1 MKILNK
7 TYLILLFSFL
17 SINVFGQIDLSK
29 LTRIELNGKYVR
41 ISPSNV
47 ELPKEKLE
55 SMSQNFKDISNSP
68 NIHIPSSKELDNLFS
83 QKYSSSSRVKISDC
97 DRPRSVVCSFQD
109 YREGSCYRCFVSNP
123 NHPHVCPVCEDWNQ
137 SYRSQRRCDHC
148 RNERVVFCGKTITCP
163 YCIKGKLYDTIN
175 GVTGLGFQSYLEKQ
189 YDINSSSISYFD
201 SETDF
206 GVYTFDS
213 YNNRFVK
220 KVLYENIKFTLL
232 IIDGPSKVKIER
244 DQDEKTKELI
254 QTYISQ
260 NNYLKAI
267 ESYKLLNTPNADL
280 LIKINQLEDEKQQE
294 IISLFR
300 NKNNEL
306 AYEKYQLLYLST
318 NEIDKLVLDYL
329 NVKNKT
335 KVVSMTSERVFEL
348 LKNAPISQF
357 KLLSEGNYR
366 VYLDKNGECTIFSN
380 NKEVFNF
387 KVDVYRYCSKI
398 TESKF
403 DFYVNSESNI
413 NLSLKSKLLKVVDVT
428 STKVFKADRNPTV
441 KYIENPDI
449 PKNKY
454 WKMEVINSTLLI
466 GDKELTSYESMKF
479 VSKHKLKGQ
488 HSERNAAIIL
498 VSVLAYPVYWIVQNY
513 IEYNKVFTTE
523 KQALENL

>member
-47 ELPKEKLE
+47 ELPKENVE

-83 QKYSSSSRVKISDC
+83 QNYSSSSRVKISDC
-97 DRPRSVVCSFQD
+97 PFPNSLVCSFQVHKKRD
-109 YREGSCYRCFVSNP
+109 FYGDDI
-123 NHPHVCPVCEDWNQ
+123 HPHVCPVCEDWNE

-148 RNERVVFCGKTITCP
+148 RNERVVFCGKTVTCP

-244 DQDEKTKELI
+244 DQDEKTTELI
-254 QTYISQ
+254 QTYITQ
-260 NNYLKAI
+260 KNYPKAI
-267 ESYKLLNTPNADL
+267 ASYKQLNTPNKDL
-280 LIKINQLEDEKQQE
+280 IDKINQLEDEKQLE

-348 LKNAPISQF
+348 LKNAPISQL

-366 VYLDKNGECTIFSN
+366 VFLDKNGECTIFSN
-380 NKEVFNF
+380 SKEVCNY
-387 KVDVYRYCSKI
+387 KVDVYKYCSKI

-403 DFYVNSESNI
+403 DFYVNSELNI
-413 NLSLKSKLLKVVDVT
+413 NLSLKSTLLKVVDVT
-428 STKVFKADRNPTV
+428 STKDFKVERNPTV

-454 WKMEVINSTLLI
+454 CKMEVISSTLLF
-466 GDKELTSYESMKF
+466 DKEKITSYETINFLSE
-479 VSKHKLKGQ
+479 HKLKGQ
-488 HSERNAAIIL
+488 HLERNAAIIL

>member
-1 MKILNK
+1 MLYCGK
-7 TYLILLFSFL
+7 SFTCPL
-17 SINVFGQIDLSK
+17 C
-29 LTRIELNGKYVR
+29 NGKGIKQETIDAETNLSFQSYFEKEYGIKPLYLVYYNN
-41 ISPSNV
+41 SNDFG
-47 ELPKEKLE
+47 L
-55 SMSQNFKDISNSP
+55 
-68 NIHIPSSKELDNLFS
+68 
-83 QKYSSSSRVKISDC
+83 YKISDYISKT
-97 DRPRSVVCSFQD
+97 DI
-109 YREGSCYRCFVSNP
+109 YRF
-123 NHPHVCPVCEDWNQ
+123 
-137 SYRSQRRCDHC
+137 
-148 RNERVVFCGKTITCP
+148 K
-163 YCIKGKLYDTIN
+163 DTDISGVLFSILTLN
-175 GVTGLGFQSYLEKQ
+175 GLSKEKMQ
-189 YDINSSSISYFD
+189 QN
-201 SETDF
+201 
-206 GVYTFDS
+206 
-213 YNNRFVK
+213 
-220 KVLYENIKFTLL
+220 
-232 IIDGPSKVKIER
+232 
-244 DQDEKTKELI
+244 QDEKTKELI

-267 ESYKLLNTPNADL
+267 ESYKLLNTPNVDL
-280 LIKINQLEDEKQQE
+280 LIKINQLEAEKQQE
-294 IISLFR
+294 IISLFK
-300 NKNNEL
+300 NKSEAL

-335 KVVSMTSERVFEL
+335 KVVSMTAEGVFEL
-348 LKNAPISQF
+348 LKNAPISNL
-357 KLLSEGNYR
+357 KLLSECNYR

-380 NKEVFNF
+380 SKEVCNF
-387 KVDVYRYCSKI
+387 KVDVYKYCSKI

-428 STKVFKADRNPTV
+428 STKVFKAERNPTV
-441 KYIENPDI
+441 NYIENPDI

-466 GDKELTSYESMKF
+466 GDKEITSYESMKF

>member
-1 MKILNK
+1 MGVYTNNNSSFPSQVVSDSVKMSEEYGLQVSNAIEQEWFDGGRVNGNR
-7 TYLILLFSFL
+7 YLSNWNNFHQLRLYARGEQSVQKYKDEL
-17 SINVFGQIDLSK
+17 AINGDLSY
-29 LTRIELNGKYVR
+29 LNIDWKPVPIVPKFVDIVVNG
-41 ISPSNV
+41 IS
-47 ELPKEKLE
+47 
-55 SMSQNFKDISNSP
+55 
-68 NIHIPSSKELDNLFS
+68 
-83 QKYSSSSRVKISDC
+83 
-97 DRPRSVVCSFQD
+97 
-109 YREGSCYRCFVSNP
+109 
-123 NHPHVCPVCEDWNQ
+123 
-137 SYRSQRRCDHC
+137 
-148 RNERVVFCGKTITCP
+148 
-163 YCIKGKLYDTIN
+163 
-175 GVTGLGFQSYLEKQ
+175 EKQ

-244 DQDEKTKELI
+244 DQDEKTTELI
-254 QTYISQ
+254 QTYITQ
-260 NNYLKAI
+260 KNYPKAI
-267 ESYKLLNTPNADL
+267 ASYKQLNTPNKDL
-280 LIKINQLEDEKQQE
+280 IDKINQLEDEKQQE
-294 IISLFR
+294 IISLFK
-300 NKNNEL
+300 NKSEAL

-335 KVVSMTSERVFEL
+335 KVVSMTSERVFKL
-348 LKNAPISQF
+348 LKNAPISNL

-380 NKEVFNF
+380 SKEVFNF
-387 KVDVYRYCSKI
+387 KVDVYTYCSKI

-428 STKVFKADRNPTV
+428 STKVFKAERNPTV
-441 KYIENPDI
+441 NYIENPDI

-466 GDKELTSYESMKF
+466 GDKEIISYESMKF

-498 VSVLAYPVYWIVQNY
+498 VAVLSYPVYWLVQY
-513 IEYNKVFTTE
+513 YKVASSELNT
-523 KQALENL
+523 LENL